1 MIENLKTAGHNLV
14 KGHELFYMATAFTV
28 VASPAIIA
36 SKKHENSKF
45 TYLWMLLGLCYTHI
59 YFSFFEGLL
68 NNKRIEE
75 IQ

>member
-45 TYLWMLLGLCYTHI
+45 TYL
-59 YFSFFEGLL
+59 
-68 NNKRIEE
+68 
-75 IQ
+75 